1 MPTPPTNEKLVAAFP
16 EVANLEEIARG
27 GFKIVYDA
35 QVNGQREAFKL
46 LALPAAAATETEK
59 AYRQEYIGR
68 AKREIELLGKCAT
81 PELVKLGSLVPREVT
96 IDGVEYLGYSEEFL
110 VGPSVQS
117 LIGLPN
123 PLPTEADIREMLIS
137 LLKAIKELWS
147 FEVVHRDIKP
157 LNIIKV
163 AQPGRP
169 YVLLDL
175 GIAYHT
181 REPGLTIDPA
191 NRFPPATIHY
201 LAPEMLRA
209 NFRQALDF
217 RSDIYTAGVSAFEY
231 ATHQHPLKATAE
243 HPLRTISRVIR
254 QNPTPLK
261 SIRSDFSDAFCRL
274 IDQML
279 KKSPPL
285 RPGNLTALIARLEAG
300 Q

>member
-1 MPTPPTNEKLVAAFP
+1 MPTPPTNEKLAEAFP
-16 EVANLEEIARG
+16 EIANLREIARG

-35 QVNGQREAFKL
+35 QVNGVREAFKL
-46 LALPAAAATETEK
+46 LALPAAAATESER
-59 AYRQEYIGR
+59 AFRQEYIGR
-68 AKREIELLGKCAT
+68 AKREIELLGKCVG
-81 PELVKLGSLVPREVT
+81 PELVKLGTLGPREVT
-96 IDGVEYLGYSEEFL
+96 IDGIEYLGYTEEFL
-110 VGPSVQS
+110 DGPSVQS
-117 LIGLPN
+117 LIGAPN
-123 PLPTEADIREMLIS
+123 PLPAEAEVREMLVS
-137 LLKAIKELWS
+137 LLKAIRELWS
-147 FEVVHRDIKP
+147 HEVVHRDIKP
-157 LNIIKV
+157 LNIIRL
-163 AQPGRP
+163 ARPGRP
-169 YVLLDL
+169 FVLLDL

-201 LAPEMLRA
+201 LAPEMLRP

-243 HPLRTISRVIR
+243 HPLQTISRVMR

-261 SIRSDFSDAFCRL
+261 SLRSDFPEPFCRL